1 MSANSRAYIT
11 VFTVYSLP
19 VHVSNRQNKYRIN
32 IRAPDSFHLPISKLI
47 LNLITKSYKPI
58 SINDCLFINHQILT
72 SIELDFVEKRIQNF
86 PARHAVFLNKRIN
99 NHRKMRLGKP
109 NRIAYIYMTMHDAVK
124 DEQLMLQYKDG
135 DSRAFEVLYSRYR
148 LPMFRYLQNQCGNA
162 AIAEEIFQDVWM
174 NLVRARERYEVTAS
188 FKTYIYRLA
197 HNRLIDHYRKQ
208 KHGVPSSY
216 DEHEGLLNMN
226 ETANHVSPQ
235 RHVAVEQ
242 QVDKLLDAIAQLPEA
257 QREAFL
263 LKEETGLSVEEIATM
278 TDVKPE
284 TAKSRIRY
292 AMNKLKEAVEI
303 EHYG

>member
-1 MSANSRAYIT
+1 MMSANSHACNT
-11 VFTVYSLP
+11 VFTEYSLP
-19 VHVSNRQNKYRIN
+19 LRGNKYSDGN
-32 IRAPDSFHLPISKLI
+32 CAL
-47 LNLITKSYKPI
+47 
-58 SINDCLFINHQILT
+58 INHPVVGKLS
-72 SIELDFVEKRIQNF
+72 SIMSPDHNLKTISTDG
-86 PARHAVFLNKRIN
+86 VFLH
-99 NHRKMRLGKP
+99 NHPAYTLKMRLGKP
-109 NRIAYIYMTMHDAVK
+109 PRIAYIWHTMHDAVK

-135 DSRAFEVLYSRYR
+135 DSQAFEVLYSRYR

-174 NLVRARERYEVTAS
+174 NLVRARERYQVTAS

-226 ETANHVSPQ
+226 ETANHISPQ

-242 QVDKLLDAIAQLPEA
+242 QVDKLLEAIAQLPEA

-278 TDVKPE
+278 TNVKPE

-303 EHYG
+303 EHYA

>member
-1 MSANSRAYIT
+1 MLANSHAYNT

-19 VHVSNRQNKYRIN
+19 VHGPFGYYNPVRAIRSGEDSRSNLFKFSIPANFRLKNPAFLKYCRITSHSSLPENSSPLSVFQASNHPAVSEKFLGKHRSRIG
-32 IRAPDSFHLPISKLI
+32 
-47 LNLITKSYKPI
+47 
-58 SINDCLFINHQILT
+58 
-72 SIELDFVEKRIQNF
+72 
-86 PARHAVFLNKRIN
+86 
-99 NHRKMRLGKP
+99 KMRLGKAR
-109 NRIAYIYMTMHDAVK
+109 RIAYIWHTMHDAIK

-135 DSRAFEVLYSRYR
+135 DSRAFEILYSRYR

-174 NLVRARERYEVTAS
+174 NLVRARERYQVTAS

-216 DEHEGLLNMN
+216 DEHEGLLNME
-226 ETANHVSPQ
+226 ETANHISPQ

-242 QVDKLLDAIAQLPEA
+242 QVDRLLEAIAQLPEA

-263 LKEETGLSVEEIATM
+263 LKEETGLSVEEIAAM

-303 EHYG
+303 EHYA